1 MVETAGFAV
10 RTWADKALLR
20 ETRQRDSGWS
30 TQSQEIAGLREQLDL
45 EHSKLLALQ
54 DIGAASGTIL
64 DGDELL
70 GLIASRITRVME
82 ADRTTIYLLE
92 DERTLVSRVAEGAER
107 HEIRVQVGT
116 GIAGWCAQT
125 GQVVNVEDVYRDPR
139 FDPAWDQKTGY
150 RSRSM
155 LCAPMRNRSGGRMGV
170 VQCLNKRN
178 EVFHVEDEAMLS
190 ALASQATVAIENGK
204 FFAQTVQKNMELLET
219 KRELERKVAELD
231 VLMEIASIAASAE
244 RLDDLL
250 EGVLKRAV
258 AAVEVEAG
266 SILLSDGLG
275 GDLRFRSAIGG
286 APDKVKG
293 VRIPFGKGICG
304 WVAQHGEP
312 RFVNDVARRDS
323 SPDAIEA
330 RHLEDV
336 ADRVGYHP
344 RSVLAVPLAWEDGV
358 GALELLN
365 KQRGT
370 APFSDDDV
378 RLATL
383 IAAHISSAISIAT
396 ARERRDKQ
404 ERLSTIGQL
413 LSGVIHDLKTPM
425 AVIAG
430 YTRELVN
437 EDDHAAREKY
447 ADAVRRQVELI
458 NAMTRETIAFA
469 RGDRSVWVR
478 KVYLKQF
485 FEELRD
491 QIERE
496 LESKGVKIELVLED
510 RGVARLDQHKIQ
522 RAVHNMARNAAEAIG
537 PPHAR
542 KRGGTFRITVSR
554 RTDGTLILAFED
566 DGPGIPEEI
575 RHRLFESFT
584 THGKEGGTGL
594 GLAIVQKVAE
604 DHGGTMEVESEP
616 GHTVFRMIL
625 PQKESAS
632 VVDLEAQ
639 G

>member
-1 MVETAGFAV
+1 M
-10 RTWADKALLR
+10 R
-20 ETRQRDSGWS
+20 ETRQRDGGWS

-70 GLIASRITRVME
+70 TVIANRITRVME
-82 ADRTTIYLLE
+82 ADRTTIYLLDGE
-92 DERTLVSRVAEGAER
+92 KNLVSRVAEGAER
-107 HEIRVQVGT
+107 HEIRINVGE
-116 GIAGWCAQT
+116 GLAGWCAQT
-125 GQVVNVEDVYRDPR
+125 GQVVNIEDVYRDPR

-155 LCAPMRNRSGGRMGV
+155 LCAPMRNRTGGRMGV

-178 EVFHVEDEAMLS
+178 GVFHVEDEAMLS
-190 ALASQATVAIENGK
+190 ALASQAAVAIENGK
-204 FFAQTVQKNMELLET
+204 FFVQTVQKNMELLET

-231 VLMEIASIAASAE
+231 VLMEIASIAASAQH
-244 RLDDLL
+244 LDDLL
-250 EGVLKRAV
+250 QGVLKRAV

-266 SILLSDGLG
+266 SILLSEGND
-275 GDLRFRSAIGG
+275 GDLRFRCAYGG
-286 APDKVKG
+286 APDKVIG
-293 VRIPFGKGICG
+293 VRIPAGHGICG
-304 WVAQHGEP
+304 WVAQNGQP
-312 RFVNDVARRDS
+312 RYVNDVARRDGGRG
-323 SPDAIEA
+323 PEGQ
-330 RHLEDV
+330 HLADV

-344 RSVLAVPLAWEDGV
+344 RSVMAVPLAWEGGV

-378 RLATL
+378 RFATL
-383 IAAHISSAISIAT
+383 IASHISSAISIAT
-396 ARERRDKQ
+396 ARDRRDKE
-404 ERLSTIGQL
+404 ERLATIGQL

-430 YTRELVN
+430 YTRELVDEN
-437 EDDHAAREKY
+437 DRAAREKY

-485 FEELRD
+485 FEELRE
-491 QIERE
+491 QLERE
-496 LESKGVKIELVLED
+496 LESKGIAIELVLED

-522 RAVHNMARNAAEAIG
+522 RAVHNLARNAAEAIG

-542 KRGGTFRITVSR
+542 KRGGTFKITVSR
-554 RTDGTLILAFED
+554 RPDRALVLSFED

-575 RHRLFESFT
+575 RGRLFESFA
-584 THGKEGGTGL
+584 THGKDGGTGL
-594 GLAIVQKVAE
+594 GLAVVQKVAE
-604 DHGGTMEVESEP
+604 DHGGWMEVESVP
-616 GHTVFRMIL
+616 GHTLFRMVL
-625 PQKESAS
+625 PQKDTAS
-632 VVDLEAQ
+632 SVDLEAQ

>member
-1 MVETAGFAV
+1 M
-10 RTWADKALLR
+10 R
-20 ETRQRDSGWS
+20 ESRQRDGGWS

-70 GLIASRITRVME
+70 SVIASRITRVME

-92 DERTLVSRVAEGAER
+92 GEDTLVSRVAEGAEM
-107 HEIRVQVGT
+107 HEFRIPIGD
-116 GIAGWCAQT
+116 GLAGWCAQT
-125 GQVVNVEDVYRDPR
+125 GQIVNLEDVYRDPR
-139 FDPAWDQKTGY
+139 FDPAWDRATGY
-150 RSRSM
+150 RTRTM

-178 EVFHVEDEAMLS
+178 GVFHVEDEAMLS
-190 ALASQATVAIENGK
+190 ALASQATVAIENGR

-219 KRELERKVAELD
+219 KRELERKVADLD
-231 VLMEIASIAASAE
+231 VLMEIAGIAASAE

-250 EGVLKRAV
+250 DGVLRRAV
-258 AAVEVEAG
+258 NAVEVEAG
-266 SILLSDGLG
+266 SILLSEGPS
-275 GDLRFRSAIGG
+275 GDLRFRCAFGG
-286 APDKVKG
+286 APEKVKG
-293 VRIPFGKGICG
+293 VRIPAGTGICG
-304 WVAQHGEP
+304 WVAQNQEP
-312 RFVNDVARRDS
+312 RFANDVHRRDAPPGS
-323 SPDAIEA
+323 LEGL
-330 RHLEDV
+330 HLQDI

-365 KQRGT
+365 KRKGA
-370 APFSDDDV
+370 APFTEDDV
-378 RLATL
+378 RFATL
-383 IAAHISSAISIAT
+383 IASHISSAISIAT

-430 YTRELVN
+430 YTRELVDEN
-437 EDDHAAREKY
+437 DRAIREKY

-496 LESKGVKIELVLED
+496 LESKGIAIELVLED
-510 RGVARLDQHKIQ
+510 KGVARLDQHKIQ
-522 RAVHNMARNAAEAIG
+522 RAVHNLARNAAEAIG

-542 KRGGTFRITVSR
+542 KRGGRFRMTVSR
-554 RTDGTLILAFED
+554 RPDRAVVLSFED

-575 RHRLFESFT
+575 RYRLFESFA

-594 GLAIVQKVAE
+594 GLAVVQKVAE
-604 DHGGTMEVESEP
+604 DHGGWMEVESEP

-625 PQKESAS
+625 PQKETGSS
-632 VVDLEAQ
+632 VDLEAQ

>member
-1 MVETAGFAV
+1 M
-10 RTWADKALLR
+10 R
-20 ETRQRDSGWS
+20 ETRQREGGGWS

-70 GLIASRITRVME
+70 SVIASRITRVME
-82 ADRTTIYLLE
+82 ADRTTIYLLDGE
-92 DERTLVSRVAEGAER
+92 KNLISRVAEGAER
-107 HEIRVQVGT
+107 HEIRINVGE
-116 GIAGWCAQT
+116 GLAGWCAQT
-125 GQVVNVEDVYRDPR
+125 GQGVNIEDVYRDAR

-155 LCAPMRNRSGGRMGV
+155 LCAPMRNRTGGRMGV

-178 EVFHVEDEAMLS
+178 GVFHVEDEAMLS
-190 ALASQATVAIENGK
+190 ALASQAAVAIENGK
-204 FFAQTVQKNMELLET
+204 FFVQTVQKNMELLET

-258 AAVEVEAG
+258 DAVQVEAG
-266 SILLSDGLG
+266 SILLSEGHD
-275 GDLRFRSAIGG
+275 GDLRFRCAIGG

-293 VRIPFGKGICG
+293 VRIPKGTGICG

-312 RFVNDVARRDS
+312 RFVNDIARRDG
-323 SPDAIEA
+323 PARVATPTDVAG
-330 RHLEDV
+330 RHLADV

-358 GALELLN
+358 GALELLD

-378 RLATL
+378 RFATL
-383 IAAHISSAISIAT
+383 IASHISSAISIAT
-396 ARERRDKQ
+396 GRERRDKE
-404 ERLSTIGQL
+404 ERLATIGQL

-437 EDDHAAREKY
+437 ENDHTTREGY

-496 LESKGVKIELVLED
+496 LESKGIAIELVLED
-510 RGVARLDQHKIQ
+510 KGVARLDQHKIQ
-522 RAVHNMARNAAEAIG
+522 RAVHNLARNAAEAIG

-542 KRGGTFRITVSR
+542 TRGGRFRMTVSR
-554 RTDGTLILAFED
+554 RADRAVILSFED
-566 DGPGIPEEI
+566 DGPGIPEAI

-625 PQKESAS
+625 PQKDTAS
-632 VVDLEAQ
+632 SVDLEAQ